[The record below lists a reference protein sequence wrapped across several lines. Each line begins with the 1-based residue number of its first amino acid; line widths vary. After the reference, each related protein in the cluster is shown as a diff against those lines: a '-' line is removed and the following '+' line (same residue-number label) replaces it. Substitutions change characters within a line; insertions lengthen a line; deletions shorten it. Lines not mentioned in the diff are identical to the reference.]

1 MDNEPQRYPISV
13 KVDGK
18 SYRGRF
24 WVAGKILVVS
34 TMKGGKSKQLGA
46 EQPEVLAKRLLQ
58 ELVKEGK
65 A

>member
-1 MDNEPQRYPISV
+1 MDKETQRYPVSV

-18 SYRGRF
+18 TYRGRF

-34 TMKGGKSKQLGA
+34 TMKGGKSKQVGA
-46 EQPEVLAKRLLQ
+46 TPAESLAKKLLL
-58 ELVKEGK
+58 ELVTEGK